1 MSIHSDLSQAST
13 ILNNNES
20 PVPSPTKEISTRKK
34 IKHAIAKTNA
44 QDVLLF
50 LLAFRILNA
59 LCVDTFFQPDEFF
72 QSLEPAWRIAFG
84 SGGGKASGAWLTWVR
99 RAVANCTQPVAD
111 MSDRNGATT
120 CVLRSIQVYLRQHI
134 GLLIDSRVLCNSH
147 PHLTLIFSW
156 RHQKLCKRCSRRCK
170 TSTHGNWHEVYL
182 DTEAMNR
189 GLHWL

>member
-20 PVPSPTKEISTRKK
+20 PIPSPTKETSTKKK

-59 LCVDTFFQPDEFF
+59 LCVNTFFQPDEFF

-84 SGGGKASGAWLTWVR
+84 KASGAWLTWVR
-99 RAVANCTQPVAD
+99 RAVANYSKLVANI
-111 MSDRNGATT
+111 SDRNGAIS
-120 CVLRSIQVYLRQHI
+120 CALQSIQVYLRQDI
-134 GLLIDSRVLCNSH
+134 GLLIDLRVSFNSLH
-147 PHLTLIFSW
+147 HHTLIFSW
-156 RHQKLCKRCSRRCK
+156 RHQKPYKRSSQRYK
-170 TSTHGNWHEVYL
+170 TFTHGNWHEAYL
-182 DTEAMNR
+182 DMKAMNS